1 MSAMAECIEYL
12 NIQISYNNN
21 NKYIDLFIS
30 QHLYDKKETQSQDK
44 LTQTERKKNS
54 IEKMKKSKTKQ
65 KSGQYLFNS
74 KKLVNKQTKLNKS
87 LIKVL

>member
-21 NKYIDLFIS
+21 NNKYIDLFIS
-30 QHLYDKKETQSQDK
+30 QHLYDKKKTQSQDK

-74 KKLVNKQTKLNKS
+74 KKTREQANKT
-87 LIKVL
+87 